1 MEGDDGGE
9 RALQTTPK
17 RDDVALL
24 IGIRREERDA
34 LREFACRFRPL
45 LLDQAYRLGVD
56 RSERDTVVAA
66 FLNDILL
73 KLARMRAPRSLA
85 TFVVTAF
92 RNQTVD
98 ARRADMTRARH
109 HAAECEMIGGEQVV
123 RATCSEFALRA
134 ALGAD
139 RDLAS
144 ITMPAVAL
152 VNALMHGCT
161 QEERNLLVWSS
172 HRVPMREIAQWL
184 GISYVA
190 AKQRLARLRTHL
202 AHESIRHLPNLD
214 PAERAAIT
222 RLLRRAGVKIDDSD
236 TTDSDTTGG
245 AAA

>member
-17 RDDVALL
+17 RDDVTLL
-24 IGIRREERDA
+24 VGIRREERDA
-34 LREFACRFRPL
+34 LREFARRFRPL

-56 RSERDTVVAA
+56 RSERETVVAA
-66 FLNDILL
+66 FLDDILL
-73 KLARMRAPRSLA
+73 KLARIQAPRSLA

-98 ARRADMTRARH
+98 AQRADMTRARH
-109 HAAECEMIGGEQVV
+109 DAAECELIGGEQVI

-139 RDLAS
+139 EDPAS
-144 ITMPAVAL
+144 TTVPTTTL
-152 VNALMHGCT
+152 VNALMHACT
-161 QEERNLLVWSS
+161 QEECNLLVWSS

-202 AHESIRHLPNLD
+202 ARESIQYLPNLD
-214 PAERAAIT
+214 PADRAAIT
-222 RLLRRAGVKIDDSD
+222 RLLRRADVVIDDSD
-236 TTDSDTTGG
+236 TTGG
-245 AAA
+245 VAA